1 MTLFLLDENLSPHL
15 AIWLRHL
22 GYTAKAVRETNLKGR
37 SDEDVVKWAQKHKA
51 VILTSDLDF
60 GEFFYGK
67 NLGAFGVIILRSRF
81 QSIDSFKKM
90 LKTLHVDNVLKDKRL
105 ANSLLVADENSYRW
119 RRFNIE

>member
-15 AIWLRHL
+15 VIWLRRL
-22 GYTAKAVRETNLKGR
+22 GYTAKAARELDIKGG
-37 SDEDVVKWAQKHKA
+37 SDEDVVRWAQKHKA

-67 NLGAFGVIILRSRF
+67 SLGAFGVIILRSKF
-81 QSIDSFKKM
+81 QSIDSFKKI
-90 LKTLHVDNVLKDKRL
+90 LKTLHMNKVLKDTRL
-105 ANSLLVADENSYRW
+105 ANSLLVADESGYRW

>member
-22 GYTAKAVRETNLKGR
+22 GYAAKAARETNLKGR
-37 SDEDVVKWAQKHKA
+37 SDEDVVRWAQKHKA

-67 NLGAFGVIILRSRF
+67 SLGAFGVIILRSRS
-81 QSIDSFKKM
+81 QGIDSFKKI
-90 LKTLHVDNVLKDKRL
+90 LKTLHAGKVLKDKRL
-105 ANSLLVADENSYRW
+105 ISSLLVADENNYRW
-119 RRFNIE
+119 RKFNIE